1 MVTRVETRDS
11 LLYNRGFP
19 PALPITSMKL
29 RYKAIFAVLIGLTS
43 SACESLVSDMN
54 QDPNNPTDASAEY
67 IFTGT
72 QVAHIASQEGM
83 ASRLTIVW
91 TGYGFG
97 AFQQFGT
104 WGQYQITA
112 ANFDDDWNL
121 FFTGT
126 NKNAVRALDKA
137 NQLGNRVMAG
147 ITKIIQAH
155 NISTAT
161 ELWGDV
167 PFTETANTT
176 KYPNPR
182 FETQAE
188 LIPKLIAQL
197 NDGIT
202 DLESGI
208 GTVGTKDLFFAGDLT
223 KWKQVANTLK
233 ARLYTD
239 LKQYN
244 EAYTAALAGVSTYT
258 NSMYST
264 HGTTASANENQNYS
278 FLTNIRAGS
287 ITAEGSY
294 NAELL
299 NPAKT
304 ATYRGNAKTN
314 ETARFKFYYLE
325 NGVNAPGVIEPNTLT
340 TTTNRGFFARDAS
353 FPLVT
358 YQENILTL
366 AEMALRSGKGFDAAL
381 AHLNTYRS
389 FLNSGGY
396 LHATYKVAGTYKY
409 DPYVAADFAAGGIE
423 NKDGIAADKAL
434 LREILEER
442 YVTFYGQHMGW
453 NDERRTRAEGL
464 GVKLKPN
471 NGSQLPG
478 RFIYSQNE
486 LNSNP
491 NSPRSA
497 PSLFESVTIFK

>member
-1 MVTRVETRDS
+1 
-11 LLYNRGFP
+11 
-19 PALPITSMKL
+19 MKR
-29 RYKAIFAVLIGLTS
+29 RYKSICAGLIGLAFFS
-43 SACESLVSDMN
+43 CESIVSDMN
-54 QDPNNPTDASAEY
+54 KDLNNPTDASAEY

-72 QVAHIASQEGM
+72 QIAHIASQEGM

-97 AFQQFGT
+97 SFQQFGT

-121 FFTGT
+121 FYTGT
-126 NKNAVRALDKA
+126 NKNAIRTLEKA

-155 NISTAT
+155 NIGTVT
-161 ELWGDV
+161 ELWGDA
-167 PFTETANTT
+167 PFTETANTAT
-176 KYPNPR
+176 FSNPH

-197 NDGIT
+197 NDGIA

-208 GTVGTKDLFFAGDLT
+208 GAVGTKDFFFSGDVT

-233 ARLYTD
+233 ARLYLD

-244 EAYTAALAGVSTYT
+244 EAYTAATSGVSTYA
-258 NSMYST
+258 NSMYAT
-264 HGTTASANENQNYS
+264 HGTTASVNENQNYS
-278 FLTNIRAGS
+278 FLTNVRAGS
-287 ITAEGSY
+287 ITAEGAY

-299 NPAKT
+299 NPTKT
-304 ATYRGNAKTN
+304 ATYRGNSKTN

-340 TTTNRGFFARDAS
+340 TTANRGFFARDAS

-366 AEMALRSGKGFDAAL
+366 AEMALRSGKGFDVAL
-381 AHLNTYRS
+381 GHLNAYRS
-389 FLNSGGY
+389 FLNGGGY

-409 DPYVAADFAAGGIE
+409 DPYVAADFAAGGSE
-423 NKDGIAADKAL
+423 NKDGITASNAL

-442 YVTFYGQHMGW
+442 YVTFYGQHLGW
-453 NDERRTRAEGL
+453 DDERRTRTEGL

-497 PSLFESVTIFK
+497 PSLFDPITIYK

>member
-1 MVTRVETRDS
+1 
-11 LLYNRGFP
+11 
-19 PALPITSMKL
+19 MK
-29 RYKAIFAVLIGLTS
+29 RHYKTIFSVLIGLAS
-43 SACESLVSDMN
+43 FSCESIVSDMN
-54 QDPNNPTDASAEY
+54 QDLNNPTDASAEY
-67 IFTGT
+67 VFTGT
-72 QVAHIASQEGM
+72 QIAHIAAQEGM
-83 ASRLTIVW
+83 ASRLTLVW

-121 FFTGT
+121 FYTGV
-126 NKNAVRALDKA
+126 NKNAVRTIDKA

-147 ITKIIQAH
+147 ITKIIQVQS
-155 NISTAT
+155 IGTAS

-167 PFTETANTT
+167 PFTEAANSAT
-176 KYPNPR
+176 YANPR

-197 NDGIT
+197 NDGIA

-208 GTVGTKDLFFAGDLT
+208 GTVGTRDIFFSGDVT

-233 ARLYTD
+233 ARLYVD

-244 EAYTAALAGVSTYT
+244 EAYTAATTGVSTYA
-258 NSMYST
+258 NSMYAT
-264 HGTTASANENQNYS
+264 HGTTASVNENQTYS

-287 ITAEGSY
+287 ITAEGAY

-304 ATYRGNAKTN
+304 ATYRGNTKTN

-325 NGVNAPGVIEPNTLT
+325 NGVNAVGVIEPNTLT
-340 TTTNRGFFARDAS
+340 TTAARGFFARDAS

-358 YQENILTL
+358 YQETILTL
-366 AEMALRSGKGFDAAL
+366 AEMAIRSGKGFDAAL
-381 AHLNTYRS
+381 AHLNAYRS
-389 FLNSGGY
+389 FLNGGGY
-396 LHATYKVAGTYKY
+396 LNATYKVAGTYKY

-423 NKDGIAADKAL
+423 NKDGITANNAL

-442 YVTFYGQHMGW
+442 YVTFYGQHLGW
-453 NDERRTRAEGL
+453 NDERRTRSEGL
-464 GVKLKPN
+464 GIKLKPN

-486 LNSNP
+486 INSNP
-491 NSPRSA
+491 NSPRTV
-497 PSLFESVTIFK
+497 PSLFETIAIYK

>member
-1 MVTRVETRDS
+1 
-11 LLYNRGFP
+11 
-19 PALPITSMKL
+19 MKR
-29 RYKAIFAVLIGLTS
+29 RYKTLCTALLGLILFS
-43 SACESLVSDMN
+43 CESLVSDLN
-54 QDPNNPTDASAEY
+54 KDPNNPTDASAEY

-72 QVAHIASQEGM
+72 QIAHMAAQEGM

-97 AFQQFGT
+97 SFQQFGT

-121 FFTGT
+121 FYTGV
-126 NKNAVRALDKA
+126 NKNAVRALEKA
-137 NQLGNRVMAG
+137 DQLGNRVMGG
-147 ITKIIQAH
+147 ITRIIQAQ
-155 NISTAT
+155 NIGTVT
-161 ELWGDV
+161 ELWGDA
-167 PFTETANTT
+167 PFTEASDAT

-188 LIPKLIAQL
+188 LIPKLIARL
-197 NDGIT
+197 NDGIA

-208 GTVGTKDLFFAGDLT
+208 GTVGTKDIFFGGDVT

-233 ARLYTD
+233 ARLYVD
-239 LKQYN
+239 LKQYDN
-244 EAYTAALAGVSTYT
+244 AYTAATAGVSTFA
-258 NSMYST
+258 NSMYAL
-264 HGTTASANENQNYS
+264 HGTTASVNENANYS

-287 ITAEGSY
+287 ITGENAY
-294 NAELL
+294 NALLL
-299 NPAKT
+299 NPAKA

-340 TTTNRGFFARDAS
+340 TNASRGFFARDAS

-366 AEMALRSGKGFDAAL
+366 AEMALRAGKGFDVAL

-409 DPYVAADFAAGGIE
+409 DPYVAADFAPGGME
-423 NKDGIAADKAL
+423 NKDGITASNAL

-442 YVTFYGQHMGW
+442 YVTFYGQHLGW
-453 NDERRTRAEGL
+453 NDERRTRTEGL
-464 GVKLKPN
+464 GVKLQPN
-471 NGSQLPG
+471 NGSQLPW

-497 PSLFESVTIFK
+497 PSLFDPMAIYK

>member
-1 MVTRVETRDS
+1 
-11 LLYNRGFP
+11 
-19 PALPITSMKL
+19 MKL

-147 ITKIIQAH
+147 ITKIIQVH

-167 PFTETANTT
+167 PFTETANTL

-197 NDGIT
+197 NDGIA

-244 EAYTAALAGVSTYT
+244 EAYTAAQLGVSTYA
-258 NSMYST
+258 NSMYSP

-287 ITAEGSY
+287 ITAEGAY

-304 ATYRGNAKTN
+304 TTYRGNAKTN

-389 FLNSGGY
+389 FLNGGGY

-409 DPYVAADFAAGGIE
+409 DPYVAADFEAGGIE

>member
-1 MVTRVETRDS
+1 
-11 LLYNRGFP
+11 
-19 PALPITSMKL
+19 MK
-29 RYKAIFAVLIGLTS
+29 RSYRTICAGLIGLALFS
-43 SACESLVSDMN
+43 CESLVSDMN

-67 IFTGT
+67 LFSGT
-72 QVAHIASQEGM
+72 QIAHIAAQEGM

-91 TGYGFG
+91 TGYGYG
-97 AFQQFGT
+97 SFQQFGT

-121 FFTGT
+121 FYTGV
-126 NKNAVRALDKA
+126 NKNAIRTIDKA
-137 NQLGNRVMAG
+137 TQLGNRVMAG
-147 ITKIIQAH
+147 ITKIIQAQS
-155 NISTAT
+155 IGTAT

-167 PFTETANTT
+167 PFTETGNTT
-176 KYPNPR
+176 DYPYPR

-197 NDGIT
+197 NDGLA

-208 GTVGTKDLFFAGDLT
+208 GTVGTKDIFFGGDLN

-233 ARLYTD
+233 ARLYVD
-239 LKQYN
+239 LKQYDN
-244 EAYTAALAGVSTYT
+244 AYAAATAGVSTYA
-258 NSMYST
+258 NSMYAP
-264 HGTTASANENQNYS
+264 HGTTASANENANYS

-287 ITAEGSY
+287 ITGEGTY
-294 NAELL
+294 NVGLL
-299 NPAKT
+299 NPARA

-340 TTTNRGFFARDAS
+340 TNTNRGFFARDAS

-366 AEMALRSGKGFDAAL
+366 AEMALRSGKGFSTAL
-381 AHLNTYRS
+381 THLNAYRS
-389 FLNSGGY
+389 FLNGGGY
-396 LHATYKVAGTYKY
+396 LHPTYRVAGTYRY
-409 DPYVAADFAAGGIE
+409 EPYVAEDFAAGGIE
-423 NKDGIAADKAL
+423 NKDGIAPDSAL

-442 YVTFYGQHMGW
+442 YVTFYGQHLGW
-453 NDERRTRAEGL
+453 NDERRTRSEAVGI
-464 GVKLKPN
+464 KLKPN
-471 NGSQLPG
+471 NGSQLPW

-486 LNSNP
+486 LNSNA

-497 PSLFESVTIFK
+497 PSLFDPIAIYK